1 MMLSAARC
9 LFVAGQVS
17 SFIGT
22 GPGQGHPAI
31 PKEGAPEKLDT
42 WPSVEFLITPRP
54 RAESEHHSKRGRCV
68 CAVGDSSPDAG
79 RAFGRVEGGSRMK
92 SSLVDAAR
100 GTGRRTAR
108 HVRPPG
114 ESGGRGKD
122 PCTHRDLY
130 PPPRSLSLC
139 PSPSS
144 FFKGVQGQPPR
155 PPLSLR
161 GSRDNQ
167 FISAL
172 AGSTRRDLPLWS
184 SIKSSAHWRETAH
197 GTWGTHVGRGGG

>member
-1 MMLSAARC
+1 MPELAAAC
-9 LFVAGQVS
+9 LNWRRSLPCGAWEKLDTWPSVEFHRDRTGTGTIPRSQKRAPRRNWTLGQVS

-79 RAFGRVEGGSRMK
+79 MAFWRVEGGSRMK

-122 PCTHRDLY
+122 PCTHGIY
-130 PPPRSLSLC
+130 TPPLRSLSL
-139 PSPSS
+139 S
-144 FFKGVQGQPPR
+144 
-155 PPLSLR
+155 LSLL
-161 GSRDNQ
+161 
-167 FISAL
+167 FL
-172 AGSTRRDLPLWS
+172 
-184 SIKSSAHWRETAH
+184 
-197 GTWGTHVGRGGG
+197 